1 MNDSALTPWRLTG
14 RGSVLPILL
23 MNVSVGLRAKALF
36 VPRIPEFWE
45 KTGLIGLPLGNTPGH
60 RLAGREDHTGGA
72 IDDQ

>member
-45 KTGLIGLPLGNTPGH
+45 RNGLIGPALGNTSRTPLGK
-60 RLAGREDHTGGA
+60 EDHTGGA